1 MQAQWSRVSVRPL
14 VVGAA
19 AMAVLT
25 IPAGAAPRTA
35 RLTGWDAAAVERARN
50 SAAEKLQKPECQ
62 KVFTDFRDAEG
73 RTIQENLAVWRMSPA
88 EYLRIIP
95 FVDGSREKLCRSSRI
110 ALVATPDVRRVVVC
124 PEFANVQLRQP
135 REAEAMVIHEILHTL
150 GLGENPPTS
159 IEITRRVE
167 SRCH

>member
-1 MQAQWSRVSVRPL
+1 MHSQWSVPVRPF
-14 VVGAA
+14 VFAA
-19 AMAVLT
+19 AIAVLT
-25 IPAGAAPRTA
+25 LPAGAAPRRT

-50 SAAEKLQKPECQ
+50 GAAERLQKPECQ
-62 KVFTDFRDAEG
+62 KVFTDFHDAEG
-73 RTIQENLAVWRMSPA
+73 RTIQENLEGWRMSPA
-88 EYLRIIP
+88 EYLQIIP
-95 FVDGSREKLCRSSRI
+95 FVDGSQEPLCRSSRI

-124 PEFANVQLRQP
+124 PAFADVQLRQP
-135 REAEAMVIHEILHTL
+135 REAESMVIHELLHTL